1 MMNMRGE
8 GDSESER
15 YKLIFNE
22 RMNMRDEGDSGS
34 EHLDSTAVVFLF
46 PTHYSTISHERDVI
60 YLFWI
65 LKH

>member
-1 MMNMRGE
+1 MMNMLDE

-34 EHLDSTAVVFLF
+34 ERYTS
-46 PTHYSTISHERDVI
+46 
-60 YLFWI
+60 
-65 LKH
+65 

>member
-1 MMNMRGE
+1 MSDCCLTPTEQFFTYHGENKLIFNEMMNMLDE

-34 EHLDSTAVVFLF
+34 ERYTS
-46 PTHYSTISHERDVI
+46 
-60 YLFWI
+60 
-65 LKH
+65 